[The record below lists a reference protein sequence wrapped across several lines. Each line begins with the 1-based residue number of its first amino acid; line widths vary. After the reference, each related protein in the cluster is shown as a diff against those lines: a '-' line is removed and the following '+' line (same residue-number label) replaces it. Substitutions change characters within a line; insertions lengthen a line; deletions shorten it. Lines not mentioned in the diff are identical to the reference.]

1 MITISYHFRTD
12 MTTHSRI
19 SMSLII
25 ELNCLVKITRNDCID
40 MQLELKVFTILFP
53 LKINLF
59 PLTKR
64 KKNLVRIHLEQ
75 KKKKTKS
82 LNMEC
87 WWFSFSTYKIWL
99 DCVSNF
105 YNFLW
110 NTHVFNN
117 KSKTHNRHDFQLSFL
132 EQVADLCGDR
142 GAGGEATF
150 CSVSGSWWCRTTS
163 SCSFSEIQAM

>member
-64 KKNLVRIHLEQ
+64 KK
-75 KKKKTKS
+75 
-82 LNMEC
+82 
-87 WWFSFSTYKIWL
+87 KIWF
-99 DCVSNF
+99 VSMYSIIKVKRTTDMIF
-105 YNFLW
+105 
-110 NTHVFNN
+110 
-117 KSKTHNRHDFQLSFL
+117 SSLSWSRWRIYVVIEGREGRQPF
-132 EQVADLCGDR
+132 ALCRDR
-142 GAGGEATF
+142 GGVGPHPRVPSPRSRP
-150 CSVSGSWWCRTTS
+150 CSS
-163 SCSFSEIQAM
+163 SSQWTQC

>member
-64 KKNLVRIHLEQ
+64 KKNLVRIH
-75 KKKKTKS
+75 
-82 LNMEC
+82 
-87 WWFSFSTYKIWL
+87 
-99 DCVSNF
+99 
-105 YNFLW
+105 
-110 NTHVFNN
+110 VFNN